1 MSKKRPAADLAGVDQ
16 DRVFPT
22 VALTNGQWSKI
33 AKLSGIPEESNDA
46 RDYIETI
53 IGIFRVSE
61 ASDFDQLESGKVRK
75 ELEALAECARDLH
88 HRLIKVVKM
97 GGAYTPLT
105 MGGDGQQ
112 LSQVLDVLVGLPK
125 LFLVAA
131 YRVERSK
138 RGPKAGNAYKLVG
151 NLDGIREQYTRKEI
165 TRSYKDD
172 ASKKY
177 ITYVCRIADPDIG
190 NGTIEKAMKDRIK
203 RRGRRKRGPED

>member
-1 MSKKRPAADLAGVDQ
+1 MLI
-16 DRVFPT
+16 
-22 VALTNGQWSKI
+22 NWS
-33 AKLSGIPEESNDA
+33 
-46 RDYIETI
+46 
-53 IGIFRVSE
+53 
-61 ASDFDQLESGKVRK
+61 SGKVRK

-88 HRLIKVVKM
+88 YRLIKVVKM
-97 GGAYTPLT
+97 GGAYTALT
-105 MGGDGQQ
+105 RGGDGQQ
-112 LSQVLDVLVGLPK
+112 RLSQVLDVLVGLPK
-125 LFLVAA
+125 LFRVAA

-177 ITYVCRIADPDIG
+177 ITYVCRIADPNIG

-203 RRGRRKRGPED
+203 RRGHRKRGSED